1 MLLCNGWWDVLHDTP
16 WKINMEPTSHP
27 FRKKQM
33 IFQTSMI
40 LFHVN
45 LQGCK
50 QDVVFLFGFA
60 ISTIIQLNPLMLTDL
75 LIRSIRQAI
84 NTTVVDIIALN
95 YNPLYSVIFTTLF
108 FAHFFM

>member
-1 MLLCNGWWDVLHDTP
+1 
-16 WKINMEPTSHP
+16 MEPTNHP
-27 FRKKQM
+27 FRKEQM

-40 LFHVN
+40 IFRIN

-50 QDVVFLFGFA
+50 HVVVFYLD

-84 NTTVVDIIALN
+84 NATVVDIIALN

-108 FAHFFM
+108 FANFFM

>member
-1 MLLCNGWWDVLHDTP
+1 M
-16 WKINMEPTSHP
+16 II
-27 FRKKQM
+27 FR
-33 IFQTSMI
+33 I
-40 LFHVN
+40 N

-50 QDVVFLFGFA
+50 QAVVFYLD

>member
-1 MLLCNGWWDVLHDTP
+1 MVDEMYSMT
-16 WKINMEPTSHP
+16 HP
-27 FRKKQM
+27 GRLTWNLQVTHLEKKQM